1 MPLRL
6 DTAHQFLFLLSYPHM
21 ITERSSMTTTPLRT
35 VELTRTVDGVTI
47 VDSISVSVR
56 KTNLLAVVGPSGAGK
71 SSFLRLLNRLDEPTH
86 GTVYVNE
93 TDYRNIPPQK
103 LRRQVGLVPQDPALI
118 SASVFE
124 NVARGPKLRDEPVD
138 ETEVGRLLARLGLD
152 GYGDRHVP
160 DLSGGEAQRVSLA
173 RTLLNEPDVL
183 LLDEPTSNLD
193 PDSERVVEMLVDE
206 LIEDLEICCV
216 MVTHD
221 REQAR
226 RLADR
231 VLLLNNGAVSK
242 RGRPSEVLS

>member
-1 MPLRL
+1 MLLRL
-6 DTAHQFLFLLSYPHM
+6 DTAGQHPFFLIYLQM
-21 ITERSSMTTTPLRT
+21 VTESSPMTSTPLRT
-35 VELTRTVDGVTI
+35 VELSRSVDGVTT

-56 KTNLLAVVGPSGAGK
+56 ETNFLAIVGPSGAGK
-71 SSFLRLLNRLDEPTH
+71 SSFLRLLNRLDEPTR

-93 TDYRNIPPQK
+93 TDYRDIPPQK

-124 NVARGPKLRDEPVD
+124 NVARGPKLRSEPVD
-138 ETEVGRLLARLGLD
+138 ESDVVRLLARLGLD
-152 GYGDRHVP
+152 GYGSRYAP

-193 PDSERVVEMLVDE
+193 PDSERVVESLVDK
-206 LIEDLEICCV
+206 LLQDLEICCV

-231 VLLLNNGAVSK
+231 VLVLENGAVSE
-242 RGRPSEVLS
+242 RGRPSEVFS